1 MRGGAVV
8 ARQAHNLKVVGSSP
22 TPATKMFKKKKSL
35 AIDLGTSSVKGLSL
49 TKTAR
54 GVEITNLSFS
64 PISVP
69 AEERKKVW
77 KKTVQAFVKETG
89 ATNITLSLP
98 GREVLV
104 RFISFPPVEPGKIK
118 SMLRYEVQHQL
129 PFPLDAVVWSYQIL
143 SQKEK
148 IDLLVGAV
156 KKEMVNKRLDLF
168 ADIKVEINF
177 VDCDAFALLN
187 LLRFSPNFEKDK
199 TIAFLELGAES
210 SNLLICH
217 NEQMLIRSLTISGN
231 TFTTTIGEVSNTDF
245 PEAEEKKIKEGKE
258 MFSTLS
264 SVLENL
270 ITEIQNS
277 IDYWRFTQKG
287 PEIKELLLAGG
298 SSKLTGLKDFFTE
311 KLRIE
316 TTLFNP
322 FANISYS
329 PQFKEIVE
337 RENPRLAVAVG
348 LALRQI

>member
-1 MRGGAVV
+1 
-8 ARQAHNLKVVGSSP
+8 
-22 TPATKMFKKKKSL
+22 MFKKKKSL

-49 TKTAR
+49 TKTTR

-64 PISVP
+64 PISLS

-77 KKTVQAFVKETG
+77 RKTAQAIVKETG

-104 RFISFPPVEPGKIK
+104 RFISFPPVELGKIK
-118 SMLRYEVQHQL
+118 SMLQYEVQHQL

-148 IDLLVGAV
+148 INLLVGAV
-156 KKEMVNKRLDLF
+156 KKEMVNNLLALF
-168 ADIKVEINF
+168 ADLKVEINF
-177 VDCDAFALLN
+177 VDCDAFTLLN
-187 LLRFSPNFEKDK
+187 VLRFSPNFERDR

-231 TFTTTIGEVSNTDF
+231 AFTTTIGEVSNTDF
-245 PEAEEKKIKEGKE
+245 SEAEEKKIKDGESL
-258 MFSTLS
+258 FPALS

-287 PEIKELLLAGG
+287 PEIEKLLLAGG
-298 SSKLTGLKDFFTE
+298 SSKLAGLKNFFTE

-322 FANISYS
+322 FANISC
-329 PQFKEIVE
+329 PPRFKEIVE
-337 RENPRLAVAVG
+337 KESPRLAVAVG